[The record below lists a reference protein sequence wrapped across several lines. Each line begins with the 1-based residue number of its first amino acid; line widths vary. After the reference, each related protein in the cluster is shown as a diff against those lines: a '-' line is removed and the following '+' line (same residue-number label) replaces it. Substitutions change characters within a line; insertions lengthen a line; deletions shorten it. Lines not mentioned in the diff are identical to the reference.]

1 MASPELSAFG
11 HHVREKA
18 GFLST
23 HYLEGH
29 ADLEVPKQYFL
40 VSYNSFTAKVLIKY
54 NNEWLYNGYCT
65 SFKVIHLIKKQY
77 LNINPG

>member
-29 ADLEVPKQYFL
+29 ADLKVPKQYFL
-40 VSYNSFTAKVLIKY
+40 VSCNSFTAKVLLKY
-54 NNEWLYNGYCT
+54 NNKLIYNSYCT
-65 SFKVIHLIKKQY
+65 TCKDVHLIKKQY
-77 LNINPG
+77 LNINLG